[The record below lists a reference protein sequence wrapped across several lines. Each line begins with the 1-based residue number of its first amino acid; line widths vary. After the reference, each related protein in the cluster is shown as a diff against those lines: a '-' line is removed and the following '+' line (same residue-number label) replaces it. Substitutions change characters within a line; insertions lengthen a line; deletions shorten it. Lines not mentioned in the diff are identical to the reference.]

1 MKISHSLVTLFGLS
15 FGLSA
20 IGNAAFAP
28 AQRQVLVTYPEDTP
42 HSILQEAKEAV
53 LAAGGKINGEFT
65 LIKGFAATVSNEIL
79 DSVTAL
85 SESHRPT
92 VEDDSMVTIQKQDP
106 LEE

>member
-1 MKISHSLVTLFGLS
+1 MKISHSLVTLFGLI
-15 FGLSA
+15 A

-42 HSILQEAKEAV
+42 QSILQEAKEAV
-53 LAAGGKINGEFT
+53 LAAGGKINEEFT

-79 DSVTAL
+79 DSVTTL
-85 SESHRPT
+85 SKSHRPI
-92 VEDDSMVTIQKQDP
+92 VEDDGMVTIQKQEP